1 MPPRGTR
8 LRNVRVGD
16 TLWARAKEIARAR
29 GENLSE
35 HVVRP
40 ALERYVKRHDGE
52 IPKDDE

>member
-16 TLWARAKEIARAR
+16 ALWARAKEIARAR

-52 IPKDDE
+52 IPKK